1 MKNTSIT
8 TMNIVCTFK
17 FRPDIRLWDAIKL
30 RIMGRA
36 PTARIM
42 TYILQ
47 SMKDAS

>member
-1 MKNTSIT
+1 MKAATLGTIEVT
-8 TMNIVCTFK
+8 CTIK

-42 TYILQ
+42 THILQ
-47 SMKDAS
+47 TMKDAS